1 MTMAKPPPSGPHS
14 DIKGVNM
21 DARVNTPTRDGDV
34 GNAKELD
41 QADEL
46 SVGKPD
52 EGEATG
58 SKPTD

>member
-1 MTMAKPPPSGPHS
+1 MIMAKPPPSGAHS

-41 QADEL
+41 DADEL
-46 SVGKPD
+46 SVAKPD
-52 EGEATG
+52 EGEAG
-58 SKPTD
+58 VSNPTD